1 MHDLWSDR
9 DARRTVQLYAT
20 QGANQDLALRIYT
33 TRLLGGEPRLVQH
46 GGGNTSVKTTMRDP
60 AGEFVDV
67 LCVKGSGWDMAT
79 IEPRG
84 LPAVR
89 LAPLLKLAHLKTLS
103 DKDMV
108 AIQRGNLLDSDAPN
122 PSVETLLHAFIPH
135 KFIDHTHANAVLA
148 LCDRPDG
155 IALCR
160 KIYGS
165 RAAIVP
171 YVMPGFALA
180 MKAKEVFDANPD
192 CEGLIL
198 HKHGIFTFGRN
209 ASEAYKRMIKLVSL
223 AERRLRSERHR
234 RQIAIK
240 LPRTMARVTDIA
252 PLLRGLVAIPLDR
265 NEARWTRFVLEHRAH
280 EKIRD
285 FVNGRDLSRYSQQGP
300 VTPDHIIR
308 TKPRPLILPAPDAV
322 KLDEFAAA
330 ARKAVENYRTEYER
344 YFARHNAGTN
354 PKKLPLDPMPRVML
368 VPGIGLLCF
377 GATANDA
384 RITADIAET
393 CISVISDAE
402 MGGRFESI
410 SERDQFEI
418 EYWSLEQA
426 KLASRKQKRLQ
437 GQVAVITGAAG
448 TIGAA
453 TAAALHAEGAEV
465 ALLDLDETG
474 AKSVAKL
481 LGGLGVR
488 CDVTDRRSVDVAFN
502 AVIAAYGGVD
512 ILVSNAGA
520 AWQGRIGEIE
530 DPTLRKSFE
539 LNFFAHQ
546 YMAQAAVRIMR
557 QQGSGGALLFNV
569 SKQAVNPG
577 PNFGPYGLPKAA
589 TLALMRQ
596 YAVDYGNE
604 GITSNAI
611 NADRIRSGLL
621 TDAMV
626 KQRAKA
632 RGLNEREYLAGNLLG
647 REVLAEDVAEGFVN
661 LALARKTTGAVFTV
675 DGGNIAAALR

>member
-1 MHDLWSDR
+1 MRDLWSDR
-9 DARRTVQLYAT
+9 DAKRAVKLYSA
-20 QGANQDLALRIYT
+20 QGANEDLALRVYT
-33 TRLLGGEPRLVQH
+33 TRLLGREPCLVQH
-46 GGGNTSVKTTMRDP
+46 GGGNTSVKTTMRNP

-67 LCVKGSGWDMAT
+67 LCIKGSGWDMAT

-89 LAPLLKLAHLKTLS
+89 LAPLVKLATLETLT

-108 AIQRGNLLDSDAPN
+108 AIQRGNLLESDAPN
-122 PSVETLLHAFIPH
+122 PSVETLLHAFIPY
-135 KFIDHTHANAVLA
+135 KFVDHTHANAVLA
-148 LCDRPDG
+148 LCDRADG

-160 KIYGS
+160 RVYGS

-180 MKAKEVFDANPD
+180 LKAKEVFEANPD

-198 HKHGIFTFGRN
+198 HKHGIFTFGNSAR
-209 ASEAYKRMIKLVSL
+209 EAYKRMIELVRL

-234 RQIAIK
+234 RKIAVK
-240 LPRTMARVTDIA
+240 LPRTMATITDIA
-252 PLLRGLVAIPLDR
+252 PVLRGLVAIPIDR
-265 NEARWTRFVLEHRAH
+265 NQARWIRFVLEHRADQ
-280 EKIRD
+280 KILD
-285 FVNGRDLSRYSQQGP
+285 YVNGRDLASYSQRGP
-300 VTPDHIIR
+300 VTPDHVIR
-308 TKPRPLILPAPDAV
+308 TKPRPLILPSPDAC
-322 KLDEFAAA
+322 KLDEFSTA
-330 ARKAVENYRTEYER
+330 ARKAVEKYQLDYRR
-344 YFARHNAGTN
+344 YFARHNASAM
-354 PKKLPLDPMPRVML
+354 PKKIPLDPVPRVML
-368 VPGIGLLCF
+368 VPGIGLF
-377 GATANDA
+377 GLGVTAKDA
-384 RITADIAET
+384 RVTADIAET

-402 MGGRFESI
+402 KGGRFESI

-426 KLASRKQKRLQ
+426 KLAGRTQKRLQ
-437 GQVAVITGAAG
+437 GLVAVITGAAG
-448 TIGAA
+448 IIGAA

-465 ALLDLDETG
+465 ALLDINAAG
-474 AKSVAKL
+474 AKLAAKP
-481 LGGLGVR
+481 LGGLGVG
-488 CDVTDRRSVDVAFN
+488 CDVTDRQSVGAAFN
-502 AVIAAYGGVD
+502 TVVSTFGGVD

-520 AWQGRIGEIE
+520 AWQGRIGEVDDSI
-530 DPTLRKSFE
+530 LRKSFE

-546 YMAQAAVRIMR
+546 YAAQAAVRIMR

-604 GITSNAI
+604 GITANAV

-621 TDAMV
+621 TGAVV
-626 KQRAKA
+626 KQRARA
-632 RGLNEREYLAGNLLG
+632 RGLTEREYLAGNLLG
-647 REVLAEDVAEGFVN
+647 REVLAEDVAEAFVY